1 MQADHEDPAM
11 AHLDPLP
18 REDIDDHE
26 LQVMLERYLR
36 IRKFIPNS
44 VLTMARRPGI
54 AKAFAALNQAILYE
68 GSVPEETKMLAAL
81 IRTLLGMN
89 FLIRR

>member
-1 MQADHEDPAM
+1 M

-18 REDIDDHE
+18 RRDTDDHE
-26 LQVMLERYLR
+26 LQGILERYLR

-54 AKAFAALNQAILYE
+54 AKACAALNQAILYE
-68 GSVPEETKMLAAL
+68 GSLP
-81 IRTLLGMN
+81 
-89 FLIRR
+89 